1 MRRVLPAAAV
11 ALLLTAGCASGGT
24 GTAAGD
30 TTLTVFAAAS
40 LTATFEEIGAEFE
53 RTHEGVDVAFS
64 FAGSSDLVAQVQEG
78 APADLVASADE
89 ATMERLTA
97 DGLAGA
103 DPVAFA
109 SNTLRIAVPAG
120 NPADVSGLADLAGD
134 LDVVVCAPEVP
145 CGAATQRVARR
156 AGVELSPV
164 SEERSVTDVLAKV
177 TTGEADAGLVYVTD
191 VAAAGGAVEGVA
203 FPEAAAAVNVY
214 PIAAV
219 AGSPHADLA
228 RAFVDLV
235 LAETGQRI
243 LRDAGF
249 APAP

>member
-1 MRRVLPAAAV
+1 MRRVVPAATAV
-11 ALLLTAGCASGGT
+11 LLLTAGCASGDADAAT
-24 GTAAGD
+24 GE

-40 LTATFEEIGAEFE
+40 LTATFEEIGEEFE
-53 RTHEGVDVAFS
+53 RTHEGVEVAFS

-219 AGSPHADLA
+219 AGSPHAELA
-228 RAFVDLV
+228 AEFVDLV
-235 LAETGQRI
+235 RAGPGQRI